1 MSRRSKDILLI
12 ALVVIFAVLIAQ
24 ALGLFGLVRAAA
36 TAAVYVVALIIL
48 AGIAVLVWQR
58 VQQNRRRR

>member
-12 ALVVIFAVLIAQ
+12 ALVVIFAALIAQ